1 MFFDIE
7 IYYGANHFV
16 ALASIV
22 AAGLNL
28 LLNYIFIPKFGYLAA
43 GYTTLVSYFFT
54 MLMHYVFLKWTLAKN
69 KFTNVLF
76 SKLHIIL
83 FGVLLIVSSA
93 IIAGLYSYTYAR
105 YVVFILFLVYGYRNK
120 DKYLIKK
127 S

>member
-1 MFFDIE
+1 MGTLYSSFFQEKIRYN
-7 IYYGANHFV
+7 IKF
-16 ALASIV
+16 
-22 AAGLNL
+22 
-28 LLNYIFIPKFGYLAA
+28 YIFIPKFGYLAA

-93 IIAGLYSYTYAR
+93 IIAGLYSYTYVR
-105 YVVFILFLVYGYRNK
+105 YLVFSAFLVYGYRNRN
-120 DKYLIKK
+120 KYLINKQ